1 MPPYFS
7 AIFSKG
13 NNLGDFL
20 FASLYNMALLKLRST
35 LKGKNLLLMEQ
46 ILFSELIPIKQGGKN
61 VK

>member
-20 FASLYNMALLKLRST
+20 FASLDKIGLLKQRST
-35 LKGKNLLLMEQ
+35 LKGKNLFLMEQ
-46 ILFSELIPIKQGGKN
+46 ILLSELIPI
-61 VK
+61 